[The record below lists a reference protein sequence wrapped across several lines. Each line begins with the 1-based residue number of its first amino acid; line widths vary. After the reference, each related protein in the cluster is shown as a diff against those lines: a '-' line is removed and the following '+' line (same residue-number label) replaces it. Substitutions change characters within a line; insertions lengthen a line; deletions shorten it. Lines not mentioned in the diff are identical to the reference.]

1 MRINYWRSGD
11 GHYIV
16 TCSPFCTRL
25 VKQLFAVFAYCMDS
39 RRICIAIPHTLLYL
53 VPPQVRAKSSYLN
66 VHVPQKARLA
76 CECSGIPELKV
87 TWFKD
92 GVAVEGQGQVTI
104 KGCQLTIWQVAAV
117 DAGFYQC
124 RAENGAGMAQ
134 ATAQLVVAPLGEW
147 GNTIYLP
154 WTWADYFRSVISLF
168 LV

>member
-1 MRINYWRSGD
+1 
-11 GHYIV
+11 
-16 TCSPFCTRL
+16 
-25 VKQLFAVFAYCMDS
+25 
-39 RRICIAIPHTLLYL
+39 LYL
-53 VPPQVRAKSSYLN
+53 VPPQVRAKASYLN

-134 ATAQLVVAPLGEW
+134 ATVHSLLLLLLVSGTRFMYLGL
-147 GNTIYLP
+147 G
-154 WTWADYFRSVISLF
+154 RLF
-168 LV
+168 SFGH